1 MAGRSEIGI
10 DQVAI
15 SPKVLPITA
24 AELEQQRELYAQMA
38 AQQAEAEQGETVEID
53 AEAGDL

>member
-15 SPKVLPITA
+15 APKVLPLTA

-38 AQQAEAEQGETVEID
+38 AQQAEAEEETVEID